1 MKDWGERPLRA
12 YSDIRLGRQ
21 RSPENSEGPHMIR
34 YLRAANVQDG
44 TLDLSDVKVMNF
56 TPEEQ
61 VVFSLRSGDVLVT
74 EGSGSLSSVG
84 ASAVWREELS
94 GVVCFQNTLIRLRPR
109 SDRTDGRFL
118 GWWAR
123 HAFADG
129 RFAAIATGA
138 NIHHVS
144 AERVRD
150 LRMRFPP
157 LDIQRAIADFLDDET
172 ARLDAVI
179 AKKRRLVELLS
190 ERLSCQIDGIVWS
203 SGGKVT
209 PLTHLVPPNRRI
221 MYGIVLPGPD
231 VEDGVPIVKG
241 GDVKMHR
248 LNRADVSRTTHEI
261 EAGYARSRLLEGDL
275 VFSIRGG
282 VGDVEVVPAELAG
295 ANITQDVAR
304 IAPGELVSGRWL
316 LHSLRSRTT
325 QEDVHS
331 RMTGATIRGINIWD
345 LGRVAI
351 PVPGIDVQVRLADHL
366 DVLTSMCQ
374 RTTSMLGRQI
384 DLLVE
389 RRQALITAAVTGE
402 LDVSNSISEEAS

>member
-1 MKDWGERPLRA
+1 MKGWDERPLRA
-12 YSDIRLGRQ
+12 YSEIRLGRQ

-44 TLDLSDVKVMNF
+44 SLDLTDVKVMNF

-61 VVFSLRSGDVLVT
+61 AVFSLRSGDVLVT

-129 RFAAIATGA
+129 LFAAIATGA

-157 LDIQRAIADFLDDET
+157 LDIQRAIADFLDAET
-172 ARLDAVI
+172 ARIDALI
-179 AKKRRLVELLS
+179 AKKSQLIQLLDARFVATVD
-190 ERLSCQIDGIVWS
+190 ERTKDLTP
-203 SGGKVT
+203 T
-209 PLTHLVPPNRRI
+209 PLRRVAEVAYGLGQPPP
-221 MYGIVLPGPD
+221 LSD
-231 VEDGVPIVKG
+231 DGVPI
-241 GDVKMHR
+241 
-248 LNRADVSRTTHEI
+248 LRATNVSRGVI
-261 EAGYARSRLLEGDL
+261 ESIDLIRSRLSDLPLGRAPLLEDGD
-275 VFSIRGG
+275 II
-282 VGDVEVVPAELAG
+282 VVRSG
-295 ANITQDVAR
+295 ANTGDSALITGEWVGA
-304 IAPGELVSGRWL
+304 APGYD
-316 LHSLRSRTT
+316 LRVRPTAV
-325 QEDVHS
+325 DP
-331 RMTGATIRGINIWD
+331 RFLA
-345 LGRVAI
+345 
-351 PVPGIDVQVRLADHL
+351 VQ
-366 DVLTSMCQ
+366 
-374 RTTSMLGRQI
+374 MLGRRFLDQVDLVKGRAAQPHLNAEELGNATVMVASSSSAERSIGRALTRLDECRRGAQQRLTHQI

-389 RRQALITAAVTGE
+389 HRQALITAAVTGE
-402 LDVSNSISEEAS
+402 LDVAGAIAEEAS